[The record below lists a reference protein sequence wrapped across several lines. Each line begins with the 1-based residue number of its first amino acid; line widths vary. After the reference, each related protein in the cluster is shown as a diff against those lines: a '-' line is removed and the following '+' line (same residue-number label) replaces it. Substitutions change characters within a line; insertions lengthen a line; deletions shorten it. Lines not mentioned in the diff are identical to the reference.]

1 MSGILTGTTQGEH
14 GSIPI
19 HSNIPSAFAA
29 WATAVIVIR
38 LYNAA
43 AAVLD
48 LPENYTTPVRR
59 ACRIRR

>member
-1 MSGILTGTTQGEH
+1 MSGILTGTTQGVH

-19 HSNIPSAFAA
+19 HSNIPSAFAG

-43 AAVLD
+43 PALD
-48 LPENYTTPVRR
+48 LPENYTTHVRR